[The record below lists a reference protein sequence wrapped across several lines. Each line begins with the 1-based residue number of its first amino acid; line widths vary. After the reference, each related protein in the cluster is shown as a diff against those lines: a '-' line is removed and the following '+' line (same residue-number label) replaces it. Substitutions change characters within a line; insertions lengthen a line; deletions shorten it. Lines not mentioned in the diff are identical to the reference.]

1 MEAKIVTP
9 NTGSLPLPGQ
19 GALIP
24 SQVQTGANVK
34 VTPPKETLGNN
45 ISQQNQERDRLE
57 AVKLAAQSFN
67 YPLGDKKFTIY
78 KDKQGQYITRFTSL
92 VDGSVTY
99 FPEPELLGK
108 GKAGT
113 LVEFIV

>member
-1 MEAKIVTP
+1 MEAKIVAN

-34 VTPPKETLGNN
+34 VTPTKETIDTNVSG
-45 ISQQNQERDRLE
+45 QNQERDRLE
-57 AVKLAAQSFN
+57 AVKLAAKSFN

-78 KDKQGQYITRFTSL
+78 KDKGQYVTRFTSL
-92 VDGSVTY
+92 VDGSVSY
-99 FPEPELLGK
+99 FPEPELLAK
-108 GKAGT
+108 GSSAGA
-113 LVEFIV
+113 LIEFFV